1 MLLLVHVFNV
11 HRGAATPL
19 YPPHSIHHKF
29 FQHMSILHSYDRS
42 KLVERENGP
51 IATVYNRHVLK
62 RVVDQTWWI
71 EMRSSAPVHAKNVKE
86 KKRVGQV
93 PWRTACVG
101 SALLELC
108 WKENFSKL

>member
-1 MLLLVHVFNV
+1 
-11 HRGAATPL
+11 
-19 YPPHSIHHKF
+19 
-29 FQHMSILHSYDRS
+29 
-42 KLVERENGP
+42 
-51 IATVYNRHVLK
+51 
-62 RVVDQTWWI
+62 
-71 EMRSSAPVHAKNVKE
+71 MRSSAPVHAKNVKE